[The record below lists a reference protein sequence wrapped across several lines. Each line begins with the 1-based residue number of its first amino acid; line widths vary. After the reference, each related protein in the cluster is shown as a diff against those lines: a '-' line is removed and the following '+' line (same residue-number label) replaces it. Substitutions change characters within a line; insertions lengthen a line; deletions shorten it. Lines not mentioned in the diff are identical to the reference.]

1 MSQKARAAL
10 KYVSGVGAEPRPPR
24 FGPSSQANVMWPV
37 PARLTVATFRNGVT
51 DVTSASKTISRRVI
65 VGSSPSGVALI
76 GGPPRVSPHRIAARR
91 PRAGRRSAASVVA
104 SAATFQGGTPRMAIT
119 AKILHVDLTDR
130 THRAEEIPE
139 ATYRKYLGGGA
150 LAAHLLLRDLKPGA
164 DPLGPDNVLVL
175 MTSVINGLSL
185 SGTNRYTAAA
195 KSPLTGG
202 YGESEAGGWW
212 GPELRAAGFE
222 GVTIRGRSE
231 TPVYLWIKDGQVEF
245 RDGAQYWGKL
255 SGEVQDGLEAEL
267 GDKRIRVLQTG
278 IAGERGVR
286 FAAIVNQLKHFHG
299 RGGLGAVMG
308 AKNLKAIVARG
319 TKPPTAADKDKA
331 KGQLVWFKEHYD
343 RAKDRFHQ
351 LGSSSAVMALEASGI
366 LPTRN
371 FRDGSFEGARAISG
385 QTMRDTILVN
395 RGTCY
400 ACAVACKREVEV
412 KELGVTPKYGGPEY
426 ETLAASGSLCGV
438 SDLNALALINQLYA
452 QYVLDSISTGVVI
465 AFAMECYEH
474 GIVTKQTTGGIEL
487 EWGNADAV
495 IQLVHLIGRREG
507 FGRLLGEGVK
517 RAARELG
524 RGAERFALHVKGQ
537 ELPMHDPRGKKGLS
551 LAYALSPTG
560 ADHMEAPHDPL
571 YAGFHP
577 QGHPLG
583 VLGLI
588 EPLDPLTLDAKKVRA
603 FFETQKVWSAYNSVG
618 MCDFVGTPLN
628 GLELQ
633 PMIDYINGVTGWNMS
648 LYELMK
654 VGERNNTLAR
664 LFNCREGF
672 TPEDDVLP
680 QRMHEGI
687 GNGPLKGHFVD
698 PGEFLSARRTY
709 YEMAGWDPETGTPTA
724 TKLAEL
730 GVEVGVAT

>member
-1 MSQKARAAL
+1 MA
-10 KYVSGVGAEPRPPR
+10 SGV
-24 FGPSSQANVMWPV
+24 
-37 PARLTVATFRNGVT
+37 
-51 DVTSASKTISRRVI
+51 
-65 VGSSPSGVALI
+65 
-76 GGPPRVSPHRIAARR
+76 
-91 PRAGRRSAASVVA
+91 
-104 SAATFQGGTPRMAIT
+104 T
-119 AKILHVDLTDR
+119 AKILHVDLSARQTR
-130 THRAEEIPE
+130 VEEIPE
-139 ATYRKYLGGGA
+139 VTVRKHLGGGA
-150 LAAHLLLRDLKPGA
+150 LACHLLLRDMPAGVE
-164 DPLGPDNVLVL
+164 PLGPDNVLVF

-212 GPELRAAGFE
+212 GPELRAAGFD
-222 GVTIRGRSE
+222 GVTVRGRSE
-231 TPVYLWIKDGQVEF
+231 TPTYLWIKDGQVEF
-245 RDGAQYWGKL
+245 RDAQPYWGKL

-351 LGSSSAVMALEASGI
+351 LGSSSGVLALEASGI

-371 FRDGSFEGARAISG
+371 FRDGSFEHARAISG
-385 QTMRDTILVN
+385 QTMRDTILTD

-412 KELGVTPKYGGPEY
+412 QELGVTPKFGGPEY

-438 SDLNALALINQLYA
+438 GDLKALALVNQLHA
-452 QYVLDSISTGVVI
+452 QYVLDSISTGAVT
-465 AFAMECYEH
+465 AFAMECWEH
-474 GIVTKQTTGGIEL
+474 GIITREMTGGLEL
-487 EWGNADAV
+487 TWGNADAV
-495 IQLVHLIGRREG
+495 IQLTHMIGKREG
-507 FGRLLGEGVK
+507 IGELLGEGVK
-517 RAARELG
+517 RAAAKLG
-524 RGAERFALHVKGQ
+524 KGAERFAVHVKGQ

-571 YAGFHP
+571 YEGFHP
-577 QGHPLG
+577 DGHPLG
-583 VLGLI
+583 GLGLI
-588 EPLDPLTLDAKKVRA
+588 EPVKMLDFGPRKVRA
-603 FFETQKVWSAYNSVG
+603 FYYTQQVWSFYNSVG

-628 GLELQ
+628 ALGLEQ
-633 PMIDYINGVTGWNMS
+633 FIGYVNSVTGWNMS

-654 VGERNNTLAR
+654 VGERSNTLAR

-672 TPEDDVLP
+672 TPDDDVLP
-680 QRMHEGI
+680 ARMHEGI
-687 GNGPLKGHFVD
+687 GNGALKGERVD
-698 PGEFLSARRTY
+698 PEQFLDARRLY
-709 YEMAGWDPETGTPTA
+709 YEM
-724 TKLAEL
+724 
-730 GVEVGVAT
+730 

>member
-1 MSQKARAAL
+1 MA
-10 KYVSGVGAEPRPPR
+10 SGV
-24 FGPSSQANVMWPV
+24 
-37 PARLTVATFRNGVT
+37 
-51 DVTSASKTISRRVI
+51 
-65 VGSSPSGVALI
+65 
-76 GGPPRVSPHRIAARR
+76 
-91 PRAGRRSAASVVA
+91 
-104 SAATFQGGTPRMAIT
+104 T
-119 AKILHVDLTDR
+119 AKVLHVDLSARQTR
-130 THRAEEIPE
+130 VEEIPE
-139 ATYRKYLGGGA
+139 VTIRKYLGGGA
-150 LAAHLLLRDLKPGA
+150 LACHLLLRDMPAGV
-164 DPLGPDNVLVL
+164 DPLGPDNMLVF

-351 LGSSSAVMALEASGI
+351 LGSSSGVLALEASGI

-412 KELGVTPKYGGPEY
+412 KARRARARPRRRAVRAPRQGAGTAHARPTGKER
-426 ETLAASGSLCGV
+426 
-438 SDLNALALINQLYA
+438 ALARLRALADGRRPHGGAARSPVRGIP
-452 QYVLDSISTGVVI
+452 STGSPP
-465 AFAMECYEH
+465 
-474 GIVTKQTTGGIEL
+474 
-487 EWGNADAV
+487 
-495 IQLVHLIGRREG
+495 RRA
-507 FGRLLGEGVK
+507 RAH
-517 RAARELG
+517 RAARPAHARRQEGARVLRDPEGLERLQLG
-524 RGAERFALHVKGQ
+524 RHVRLRRHATQRARAPADDRLHQRRHRLEHEPLRADEGGRAQQYAGAPLQLPRGVHPRGRRAPAADARGDRQRAAERAL
-537 ELPMHDPRGKKGLS
+537 
-551 LAYALSPTG
+551 
-560 ADHMEAPHDPL
+560 
-571 YAGFHP
+571 
-577 QGHPLG
+577 
-583 VLGLI
+583 
-588 EPLDPLTLDAKKVRA
+588 
-603 FFETQKVWSAYNSVG
+603 
-618 MCDFVGTPLN
+618 
-628 GLELQ
+628 
-633 PMIDYINGVTGWNMS
+633 
-648 LYELMK
+648 
-654 VGERNNTLAR
+654 
-664 LFNCREGF
+664 
-672 TPEDDVLP
+672 
-680 QRMHEGI
+680 
-687 GNGPLKGHFVD
+687 
-698 PGEFLSARRTY
+698 RRSR
-709 YEMAGWDPETGTPTA
+709 
-724 TKLAEL
+724 
-730 GVEVGVAT
+730 

>member
-1 MSQKARAAL
+1 
-10 KYVSGVGAEPRPPR
+10 
-24 FGPSSQANVMWPV
+24 
-37 PARLTVATFRNGVT
+37 
-51 DVTSASKTISRRVI
+51 
-65 VGSSPSGVALI
+65 
-76 GGPPRVSPHRIAARR
+76 
-91 PRAGRRSAASVVA
+91 
-104 SAATFQGGTPRMAIT
+104 MAIT
-119 AKILHVDLTDR
+119 ARILHVDLTSR
-130 THRAEEIPE
+130 TTRTEEISE

-150 LAAHLLLRDLKPGA
+150 LAAHILLRDMKPGA
-164 DPLGPDNVLVL
+164 EPLGPDNVLVFT
-175 MTSVINGLSL
+175 TSVINGLSL

-212 GPELRAAGFE
+212 GPELRAAGFD

-231 TPVYLWIKDGQVEF
+231 KPAYLWIKDGAVEF
-245 RDGAQYWGKL
+245 
-255 SGEVQDGLEAEL
+255 QDGLEAEL

-278 IAGERGVR
+278 ISGERGVR

-319 TKPPTAADKDKA
+319 SRPPAAADKEKA

-351 LGSSSAVMALEASGI
+351 LGSASAVLALEASGI

-452 QYVLDSISTGVVI
+452 QYVLDSISTGVAI

-517 RAARELG
+517 RAAREL
-524 RGAERFALHVKGQ
+524 
-537 ELPMHDPRGKKGLS
+537 D
-551 LAYALSPTG
+551 
-560 ADHMEAPHDPL
+560 
-571 YAGFHP
+571 
-577 QGHPLG
+577 
-583 VLGLI
+583 
-588 EPLDPLTLDAKKVRA
+588 
-603 FFETQKVWSAYNSVG
+603 
-618 MCDFVGTPLN
+618 
-628 GLELQ
+628 
-633 PMIDYINGVTGWNMS
+633 
-648 LYELMK
+648 
-654 VGERNNTLAR
+654 
-664 LFNCREGF
+664 
-672 TPEDDVLP
+672 
-680 QRMHEGI
+680 
-687 GNGPLKGHFVD
+687 
-698 PGEFLSARRTY
+698 
-709 YEMAGWDPETGTPTA
+709 
-724 TKLAEL
+724 
-730 GVEVGVAT
+730 

>member
-1 MSQKARAAL
+1 MA
-10 KYVSGVGAEPRPPR
+10 
-24 FGPSSQANVMWPV
+24 
-37 PARLTVATFRNGVT
+37 
-51 DVTSASKTISRRVI
+51 
-65 VGSSPSGVALI
+65 SGVA
-76 GGPPRVSPHRIAARR
+76 
-91 PRAGRRSAASVVA
+91 
-104 SAATFQGGTPRMAIT
+104 
-119 AKILHVDLTDR
+119 AKLLHVDLT
-130 THRAEEIPE
+130 TRATRVEELSE
-139 ATYRKYLGGGA
+139 VVVRKHLGGGA
-150 LAAHLLLRDLKPGA
+150 LAAHLLLRELRPGV
-164 DPLGPDNVLVL
+164 DPLGPDNVLVFT
-175 MTSVINGLSL
+175 TSVVNGLSL

-212 GPELRAAGFE
+212 GPELRAAGYDALL
-222 GVTIRGRSE
+222 IRGRAES
-231 TPVYLWIKDGQVEF
+231 PVYLWIKDGQVEF
-245 RDGAQYWGKL
+245 REARPYWGKL
-255 SGEVQDGLEAEL
+255 SGEVQDGLEQEL

-308 AKNLKAIVARG
+308 AKRLKAVAVRG
-319 TKPPTAADKDKA
+319 TKPPAATDKDGA
-331 KGQLVWFKEHYD
+331 KRQLVWFRDHYD

-371 FRDGSFEGARAISG
+371 FRDGSFEHARAISG

-395 RGTCY
+395 RGTCF

-438 SDLNALALINQLYA
+438 GDLNALALVNQLYA
-452 QYVLDSISTGVVI
+452 QYVLDSISTGAVI

-474 GIVTKQTTGGIEL
+474 GILTREMTGGIEL
-487 EWGNADAV
+487 AWGNAEAL
-495 IQLVHLIGRREG
+495 IQIVHQIGRREG
-507 FGRLLGEGVK
+507 IGRLLGEGVR
-517 RAARELG
+517 RAAAQLG
-524 RGAERFALHVKGQ
+524 KGAERFALHVKGQ

-577 QGHPLG
+577 QGHPFG

-588 EPLDPLTLDAKKVRA
+588 EPLDPLTLDARKVRA
-603 FFETQKVWSAYNSVG
+603 FFETQKVWSFYNTVG

-628 GLELQ
+628 SLELE
-633 PMIDYINGVTGWNMS
+633 PLVAYVNAVTGWNMS
-648 LYELMK
+648 LYEAMK

-672 TPEDDVLP
+672 TPADDLLP
-680 QRMHEGI
+680 DRMHEGI
-687 GNGPLKGHFVD
+687 GNGPLKGQSID
-698 PGEFLSARRTY
+698 REQFLAARRLY
-709 YEMAGWDPETGTPTA
+709 YQMAGWNPETGQPTDA
-724 TKLAEL
+724 KLAEL
-730 GVEVGVAT
+730 GIDEAITETARV